1 MDAKL
6 LRKIEAEGL
15 VSHMNKTKWNS
26 LVTAILEGDIYKP
39 HCLIKY
45 LDDQEPLGPSQ
56 IDWWAYSGG
65 SNMNQIE
72 LVALDPIERIR
83 RGRLVD
89 PELVDHKTE
98 LVEALTRMK
107 IPFVDEDGYIKIFGY
122 TRPASAT
129 KKQAGE
135 QAGDGDAEEAV

>member
-6 LRKIEAEGL
+6 LRKVESEGL
-15 VSHMNKTKWNS
+15 VSNMNKTRWNS
-26 LVTAILEGDIYKP
+26 LVTAMLEGDLYEP

-45 LDDQEPLGPSQ
+45 LDDPEPLGPSQ

-72 LVALDPIERIR
+72 LLALDPIERIR
-83 RGRLVD
+83 RGRLVK
-89 PELVDHKTE
+89 PELVDHKAE

-107 IPFVDEDGYIKIFGY
+107 IPFVDEDGYLKIYGY
-122 TRPASAT
+122 TRSPPHRPLLDEP
-129 KKQAGE
+129 GE
-135 QAGDGDAEEAV
+135 